1 MLFLKVR
8 REMRLSMK
16 LKKNT
21 KIVTFTESYRRETYV
36 AFAEDKTEDYVF
48 GKFLVWIFNYSN
60 TFSRYYGLN
69 KDFQTQINAD
79 FKSFLISDKSSKWLE
94 YQSDDYDIQI
104 VAHFYREDKDFLP
117 TDLNKGHRSASIS
130 VALEIDIPSLHDG
143 DILHEILAHLTYSMS
158 ITDLE
163 DVRFLIDY

>member
-1 MLFLKVR
+1 MD
-8 REMRLSMK
+8 

-21 KIVTFTESYRRETYV
+21 KIVIFTESYRRETYV
-36 AFAEDKTEDYVF
+36 AFAEGKTEGYVF
-48 GKFLVWIFNYSN
+48 DKFLVWIFTYSN

-104 VAHFYREDKDFLP
+104 VAHLYREDKDFLP
-117 TDLNKGHRSASIS
+117 TNLSRGHRSASIS

-143 DILHEILAHLTYSMS
+143 NILHEDLAHRTYSMT

-163 DVRFLIDY
+163 NVRYLEDY